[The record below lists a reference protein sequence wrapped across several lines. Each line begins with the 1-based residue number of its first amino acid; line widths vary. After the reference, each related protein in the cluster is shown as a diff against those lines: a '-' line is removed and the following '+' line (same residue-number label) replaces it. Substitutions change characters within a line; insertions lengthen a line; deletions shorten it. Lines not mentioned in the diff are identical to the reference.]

1 MYLKKKNISF
11 GQQIDTANFR
21 LQYLQT
27 QKMYENIANYSF
39 TSLVK
44 NKCFKVIEC
53 MPGLQKNVIKQE
65 RHNQPL
71 RLCDTSKSSQSW
83 IFMNFLLQPGSMCP
97 IRPTFLLKH
106 VVHNENN
113 GGKQNY
119 EKWKSEKFGKE
130 IKTYG

>member
-11 GQQIDTANFR
+11 GQQIDTANYR

-27 QKMYENIANYSF
+27 QKIYENIANYSF
-39 TSLVK
+39 KSLVK

-71 RLCDTSKSSQSW
+71 RLCDTLKSSQS
-83 IFMNFLLQPGSMCP
+83 
-97 IRPTFLLKH
+97 
-106 VVHNENN
+106 
-113 GGKQNY
+113 
-119 EKWKSEKFGKE
+119 
-130 IKTYG
+130 